1 MGRFFVLYL
10 IMGMYFF
17 VHPTYTFSQNP
28 NVLSADL
35 PVWVFSLQRDSL
47 TPYVLGVSDPFLK
60 QDVALN
66 QAKIRAGAL
75 LALSEEFRYG
85 KMSAF
90 YKQQTTTNKYGAKY
104 TIILL
109 FSAQFD
115 TIGTEV
121 QKLHFSKYD
130 ECFLLLSKKGKRAG
144 KVNKMFSIEASYSYL
159 ENKTKDF
166 VRSGV
171 LNFRIINKKT
181 NETLFYSKYFINNRI
196 EIVSSIGNEIVPQRS
211 RKFRYE
217 GICPAKPKSKVEL
230 VTEYLGNSFW
240 CGYITAIVR
249 AIAFEPNL
257 NGEHRGLSDMQT
269 NKVQNVTI
277 DINEEHY
284 SFFIEQMFINDNNL
298 SIKATIDI
306 KQ

>member
-1 MGRFFVLYL
+1 
-10 IMGMYFF
+10 
-17 VHPTYTFSQNP
+17 
-28 NVLSADL
+28 
-35 PVWVFSLQRDSL
+35 
-47 TPYVLGVSDPFLK
+47 
-60 QDVALN
+60 
-66 QAKIRAGAL
+66 
-75 LALSEEFRYG
+75 
-85 KMSAF
+85 
-90 YKQQTTTNKYGAKY
+90 
-104 TIILL
+104 
-109 FSAQFD
+109 
-115 TIGTEV
+115 
-121 QKLHFSKYD
+121 
-130 ECFLLLSKKGKRAG
+130 
-144 KVNKMFSIEASYSYL
+144 MFSIEASYSYL

>member
-121 QKLHFSKYD
+121 QKLHFLNMMNVFCY
-130 ECFLLLSKKGKRAG
+130 CQKRG
-144 KVNKMFSIEASYSYL
+144 
-159 ENKTKDF
+159 
-166 VRSGV
+166 R
-171 LNFRIINKKT
+171 
-181 NETLFYSKYFINNRI
+181 
-196 EIVSSIGNEIVPQRS
+196 
-211 RKFRYE
+211 
-217 GICPAKPKSKVEL
+217 
-230 VTEYLGNSFW
+230 
-240 CGYITAIVR
+240 
-249 AIAFEPNL
+249 
-257 NGEHRGLSDMQT
+257 
-269 NKVQNVTI
+269 
-277 DINEEHY
+277 
-284 SFFIEQMFINDNNL
+284 EQE
-298 SIKATIDI
+298 K
-306 KQ
+306 